1 MGTAMLQYS
10 QLARLFEVSNNHWA
24 SEKNHKTG
32 DRASRVNS
40 DDRVAFQNLVTA
52 LPLVTYQAGE
62 TVIADGSR
70 TGRLLIL
77 RRGSVAIRKE
87 DIEIA
92 KVAEP
97 GTIFGELSILLD
109 QPNKTDV
116 CALEISQ
123 FHVADGAML
132 LTQNMSAILYV
143 ARDLARRL
151 DGAIDLQ
158 TYRSLRWAS

>member
-1 MGTAMLQYS
+1 MLQS
-10 QLARLFEVSNNHWA
+10 LNVARGREVEKICWEAA
-24 SEKNHKTG
+24 SENGHKTIE
-32 DRASRVNS
+32 RPIPPIS
-40 DDRVAFQNLVTA
+40 DEPTFPANLA
-52 LPLVTYQAGE
+52 GLPLVTYQAGE

-77 RRGSVAIRKE
+77 RKGSVAIRKE

-97 GTIFGELSILLD
+97 GAIFGELSILLD

-116 CALEISQ
+116 CALETSQ
-123 FHVADGAML
+123 FHVADAAML
-132 LTQNMSAILYV
+132 LTQDMSAILYV